1 MSLRQSILRKAYPLL
16 MKLSAS
22 SSKSKVLFPPE
33 GSTLLTMPF
42 DLSLPLNDGR
52 VWNLSESN
60 GKYTLLVN
68 SASDCGFTG
77 QYAQLQELADKQSD
91 RLLILA
97 VPANDFKHQESGSDA
112 DIAQFCTRNY
122 GVTFPIARKT
132 SVVKGPAQHPVYGW
146 LTHAKSNGWNDRS
159 PDWNF
164 SKYLLSPEG
173 KLLAYFGP
181 GVEPSVCAKLLR

>member
-33 GSTLLTMPF
+33 GSALQPISS
-42 DLSLPLNDGR
+42 DLSLQLNDGSC
-52 VWNLSESN
+52 WNLAQSQ
-60 GKYTLLVN
+60 GKFTLLVN
-68 SASDCGFTG
+68 TASDCGFTP
-77 QYAQLQELADKQSD
+77 QYTQLQQLADD
-91 RLLILA
+91 FRDTLLIIG
-97 VPANDFKHQESGSDA
+97 VPANDFKNQESGSDA

-132 SVVKGPAQHPVYGW
+132 SVVKGLEQHPVYGW

-164 SKYLLSPEG
+164 SKYLLSPDG

-181 GVEPSVCAKLLR
+181 GVEPSVCAELLR

>member
-33 GSTLLTMPF
+33 GSALQPISS
-42 DLSLPLNDGR
+42 DLSLQLNDGSC
-52 VWNLSESN
+52 WNLAQSR
-60 GKYTLLVN
+60 GKFTLLVN
-68 SASDCGFTG
+68 TASDCGFTP
-77 QYAQLQELADKQSD
+77 QYAQLQQLADD
-91 RLLILA
+91 FRETLLIIG
-97 VPANDFKHQESGSDA
+97 VPANDFKKQEPGSDTE
-112 DIAQFCTRNY
+112 IGRFCSRNY

-132 SVVKGPAQHPVYGW
+132 SVIRGVTQHPIYNW
-146 LTHAKSNGWNDRS
+146 LTHAHANGWNDHA

-164 SKYLLSPEG
+164 SKFLLSPEG

-181 GVEPSVCAKLLR
+181 AVEPSVCAELLR

>member
-1 MSLRQSILRKAYPLL
+1 

-33 GSTLLTMPF
+33 GSTLLSMPF

-68 SASDCGFTG
+68 TASDCGFTG
-77 QYAQLQELADKQSD
+77 QYAQLQDLADKHSD
-91 RLLILA
+91 RLLVLA
-97 VPANDFKHQESGSDA
+97 VPANDFKQQESGSDA
-112 DIAQFCTRNY
+112 DIAQFCSRNY
-122 GVTFPIARKT
+122 GVSFPIAQKT
-132 SVVKGPAQHPVYGW
+132 SVVKGSTQHPIYNW
-146 LTHAKSNGWNDRS
+146 LTHKSANGWNDRS

-181 GVEPSVCAKLLR
+181 GVEPSVCAEQLR